1 MINALTIDVE
11 DYFQVNAFEPY
22 VARERWGDFPLRVA
36 DNVSRLL
43 ELLDEFEVRATFF
56 VLGWIAERR
65 PQLVKEIQSRGHE
78 IACHG
83 YGHQL
88 VYRIGPAL
96 FREDLRRAKGVLE
109 GITGVAVRG
118 YRAPTYSI
126 TRESLWAF
134 DLLIEEGFT
143 FDSSVFP
150 VYHDTY
156 GIPDAPRFPY
166 TVPRAAGSIQ
176 EFPLSTLPLSL
187 AGFNYQLPIAGGG
200 YLRLLPV
207 ALIKWGIERIN
218 FREGMPA
225 VLYLHPWEID
235 PGQPR
240 IKAGWKSS
248 FRHYNNLS
256 RTESKLRYL
265 LQGVRYGTMSQVL
278 GM

>member
-11 DYFQVNAFEPY
+11 DYFQVNAFAPY
-22 VARERWGDFPLRVA
+22 IARESWDGFPLRVE
-36 DNVSRLL
+36 DNVARLL
-43 ELLDEFEVRATFF
+43 NLLDEFNVKATFF
-56 VLGWIAERR
+56 VLGWVAERV
-65 PQLVKEIQSRGHE
+65 PQLVRQIQSRGHE

-88 VYRIGPAL
+88 IYQIGPQA
-96 FREDLRRAKGVLE
+96 FREDISRAKGILE
-109 GITGVAVRG
+109 GITGVAVKG

-126 TRESLWAF
+126 TSKSLWAF
-134 DLLIEEGFT
+134 DALIEEGFSY
-143 FDSSVFP
+143 DSSVFP

-156 GIPDAPRFPY
+156 GMPDAPRFPY
-166 TVPRAAGSIQ
+166 TVQREGGTIR
-176 EFPLSTLPLSL
+176 EFPLSTLPLKL
-187 AGFNYQLPIAGGG
+187 AGLSYQLPIAGGG

-218 FREGMPA
+218 LIEGKPA
-225 VLYLHPWEID
+225 VLYLHPWEVD

-240 IKAGWKSS
+240 VKAGWKSS

-265 LQGVRYGTMSQVL
+265 LKGLSYGTMEQVL
-278 GM
+278 GL

>member
-166 TVPRAAGSIQ
+166 TVQRAAGSIQ
-176 EFPLSTLPLSL
+176 EFPLSTLPLKL